1 MTRTVLFH
9 ELGGPDVLRIEELE
23 VGAPGPGEVRI
34 RVDAVG
40 LNRAEALFRAGRYI
54 QPVRSF
60 PARLGN
66 EAAGVV
72 EAVGDGV
79 GGVRV
84 GQLVSTLPAFSQND
98 YGVYAERAIVP
109 AAAVVARPEGLDAV
123 RGSAVW
129 MPYLTAYGALVE
141 TARLRP
147 GGTVLLNAAS
157 SSTGLAII
165 DVANQVG
172 ATPIALTRTAAKREF
187 LVKHGAADVVVTDDE
202 SVSERV
208 LAATGGRGVEVVM
221 DAVAGPGITD
231 LARLVT
237 PGGTLV
243 VYGGL
248 SGQPTPYPG
257 VELGLPALN
266 IRSFT
271 MLEITGEPARLRR
284 ATAFIG
290 AGLRTGAFDPVVD
303 RVFALDDIV
312 EAHRYL
318 ESNAQVGKIVV
329 TTGSATATGGTVTT
343 ADAP

>member
-9 ELGGPDVLRIEELE
+9 ELGGPDVLRIEDLE
-23 VGAPGPGEVRI
+23 VGEPGPGEVRI
-34 RVDAVG
+34 RVEAIG

-72 EAVGDGV
+72 EAVGT
-79 GGVRV
+79 GVRALLP
-84 GQLVSTLPAFSQND
+84 GQAVSTLPSFSQND
-98 YGVYAERAIVP
+98 YGVYADHAIVP
-109 AAAVVARPEGLDAV
+109 ASAVVPRPEGLDAV

-141 TARLRP
+141 TAGLLP

-157 SSTGLAII
+157 SSTGLAVI
-165 DVANQVG
+165 DVANRVG
-172 ATPIALTRTAAKREF
+172 ATAIALTRTAAKRDF
-187 LVKHGAADVVVTDDE
+187 LLRHGAADVVVTDEED
-202 SVSERV
+202 VAERV
-208 LAATGGRGVEVVM
+208 RAATDGHGVEVVM

-231 LARLVT
+231 LARLVA

-257 VELGLPALN
+257 IELGLPALA

-271 MLEITGEPARLRR
+271 MLEITGDPARRHR
-284 ATAFIG
+284 AAAFIG
-290 AGLRTGAFDPVVD
+290 AGLRAGAFAPVVD
-303 RVFALDDIV
+303 RVFDLDDIV
-312 EAHRYL
+312 AAHRHL
-318 ESNAQVGKIVV
+318 ESNTQIGKIVV
-329 TTGSATATGGTVTT
+329 TTG
-343 ADAP
+343 DAR